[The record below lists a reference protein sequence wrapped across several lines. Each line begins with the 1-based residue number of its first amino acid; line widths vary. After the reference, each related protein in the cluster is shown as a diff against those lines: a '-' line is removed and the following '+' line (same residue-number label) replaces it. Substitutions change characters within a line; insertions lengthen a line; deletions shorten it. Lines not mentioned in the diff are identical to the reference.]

1 MTTPASPQPPTDAT
15 AIDQLPVP
23 TSPLTSPPS
32 TIVPS
37 SPSLVNLSS
46 PLPHIEDECSYDPMS
61 EGEEVDDSND
71 ALNSTESTHLPQRRR
86 YRSRQQKLNIMINSL
101 RQVGWTY
108 EEFTLAWAGFDGDQD
123 IRLNHRV
130 YDKQARRRLALM
142 DAMRTLSRRGICQ
155 EQSTLDL
162 CVPELTRLT
171 AKSPFNKFDASMDIE
186 RLDYTEALRIIQ
198 EEAPVWYTFIRGIL
212 NNTRVGRPSYGGV
225 DKKGGIDRRIFA
237 ITSMVCFSRARN
249 SSNVLASCLDL
260 YFLGSGVHRR
270 VIETL
275 AGLGLCHSYRHAN
288 ALMNSISE
296 HATVC
301 TSSSR

>member
-1 MTTPASPQPPTDAT
+1 MVQCCSKLAIPAVGKQANLQPSTSHTQRYYFSLKIPANKSLYDKFLFTFDMTTPASPQPPTDAT

-123 IRLNHRV
+123 TQV
-130 YDKQARRRLALM
+130 FYAV
-142 DAMRTLSRRGICQ
+142 S
-155 EQSTLDL
+155 
-162 CVPELTRLT
+162 V
-171 AKSPFNKFDASMDIE
+171 
-186 RLDYTEALRIIQ
+186 
-198 EEAPVWYTFIRGIL
+198 
-212 NNTRVGRPSYGGV
+212 
-225 DKKGGIDRRIFA
+225 
-237 ITSMVCFSRARN
+237 
-249 SSNVLASCLDL
+249 
-260 YFLGSGVHRR
+260 
-270 VIETL
+270 
-275 AGLGLCHSYRHAN
+275 
-288 ALMNSISE
+288 
-296 HATVC
+296 
-301 TSSSR
+301 